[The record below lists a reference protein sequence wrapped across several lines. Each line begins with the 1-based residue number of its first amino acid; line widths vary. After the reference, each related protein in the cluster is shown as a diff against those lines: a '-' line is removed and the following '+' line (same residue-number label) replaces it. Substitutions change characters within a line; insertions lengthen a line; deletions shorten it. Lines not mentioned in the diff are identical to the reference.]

1 MQVIRDLNTFTP
13 PPTAIVTQGTFD
25 GVHVGHCQILHNI
38 VNLAAARNGKS
49 VLVTFYPHPRHF
61 LHHNQSN
68 LKLLTDFDEK
78 VALLSETGLDYLI
91 VLPFDAQ
98 LSKMSAMNFIR
109 DIMVEKIGVT
119 AMVVGYDHRFGRN
132 REGSFQ
138 DLKEFSELY
147 GFEVIEIPAHD
158 ISEAIVSST
167 KIRHSLLNGDVEQA
181 NLFLG
186 RPYTLEGTV
195 IHGRK
200 LGHTIGYPTAN
211 IKVND
216 SDKLV
221 PANGVYAVSVKHNGK
236 VYGGML
242 NIGDNPTIEGAKWS
256 IEVNIFDFDAQIY
269 GVTITIY
276 FYARMRDELK
286 FNGLPEL
293 IEQLKQDEI
302 RAKALLNV
310 YAVI

>member
-1 MQVIRDLNTFTP
+1 
-13 PPTAIVTQGTFD
+13 
-25 GVHVGHCQILHNI
+25 
-38 VNLAAARNGKS
+38 
-49 VLVTFYPHPRHF
+49 
-61 LHHNQSN
+61 
-68 LKLLTDFDEK
+68 
-78 VALLSETGLDYLI
+78 
-91 VLPFDAQ
+91 
-98 LSKMSAMNFIR
+98 
-109 DIMVEKIGVT
+109 
-119 AMVVGYDHRFGRN
+119 
-132 REGSFQ
+132 
-138 DLKEFSELY
+138 
-147 GFEVIEIPAHD
+147 
-158 ISEAIVSST
+158 
-167 KIRHSLLNGDVEQA
+167 
-181 NLFLG
+181 
-186 RPYTLEGTV
+186 
-195 IHGRK
+195 
-200 LGHTIGYPTAN
+200 
-211 IKVND
+211 
-216 SDKLV
+216 LV